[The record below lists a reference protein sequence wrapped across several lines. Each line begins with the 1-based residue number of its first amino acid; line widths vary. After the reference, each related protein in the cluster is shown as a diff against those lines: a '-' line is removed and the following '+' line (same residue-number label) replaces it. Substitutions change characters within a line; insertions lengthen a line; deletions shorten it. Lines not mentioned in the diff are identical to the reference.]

1 MRHPFSPFSL
11 VAGLVLALVGA
22 GSLLREHDVLDTGQ
36 LAVAGPVA
44 VIALGVVGIALTL
57 GRPGGRRQP

>member
-11 VAGLVLALVGA
+11 VAGLLLAFVGTSA
-22 GSLLREHDVLDTGQ
+22 LLREHDVLSTHQ

-44 VIALGVVGIALTL
+44 VIVLGVLGIALTL
-57 GRPGGRRQP
+57 RRPQGRR